1 MTKRNTKSILEEIS
15 QARPQSTNRE
25 FIIESRAGHVISSA
39 INLIDML
46 YESYDENIAGELTRR
61 LVNSIKSGD
70 PAKFE
75 RGIRRVLQNKNENK

>member
-1 MTKRNTKSILEEIS
+1 MAKRNTKSILEEIS
-15 QARPQSTNRE
+15 KAIPQNNRE
-25 FIIESRAGHVISSA
+25 FVIESRAGHVISSA

-46 YESYDENIAGELTRR
+46 HESYDENIANELTRR

-75 RGIRRVLQNKNENK
+75 RGIRRVLQNKNESK